1 MESIIDH
8 VLSGLA
14 LVFAAVASWLARRG
28 VRLTRRE
35 QKLSDIV
42 PKAVDAAIK
51 HTKEGPN
58 RGLDVRRV
66 ATEFAIHL
74 DLEDGKADFTH
85 AKLHAEVTA
94 ELQRRGI

>member
-1 MESIIDH
+1 MDHIIEH
-8 VLSGLA
+8 IATALAVFLAGLA
-14 LVFAAVASWLARRG
+14 TWLNRRG
-28 VRLTRRE
+28 VRVTRRE

-94 ELQRRGI
+94 ELHRRGL

>member
-42 PKAVDAAIK
+42 PKAVDAAIQ
-51 HTKEGPN
+51 HTRDGPN